1 MIPAVNKINEK
12 RGFQMRIFSYY
23 LPQYHEI
30 PENNEWWGEG
40 FTEWTNVKKAN
51 PLFKG
56 HVQPLHPL
64 NNNYYNL
71 MEKETVE
78 WQTQLMKDYGLTG
91 MIYYHYY
98 FCGKKLLEKP
108 AENLL
113 RWKDIEQPFFFCWAN
128 HSWKKTWNGSSE
140 LLVEQTYGNEKDW
153 EDHFQYL
160 LPFFKDRRYEKINN
174 KPVFMLFNAFFSSK
188 KEIVNY
194 FNKRC
199 KDIGFGGIYI
209 VNTALCVKDLKI
221 NDSNSNVEEIWH
233 LREPNASVSIL
244 MGSFKSI
251 PSRIIRRMR
260 KMIFSKYVY
269 KYNGDALL
277 KDRTNFVC
285 GQKYIPGL
293 FFGWDNTP
301 RHGSR
306 GDVITSPSKES
317 FMKYMDSIRD
327 SEYVFI
333 NAWNEWCEGMIL
345 EPTEENG
352 YKYLEWIKEW
362 TEKR

>member
-1 MIPAVNKINEK
+1 
-12 RGFQMRIFSYY
+12 MRIFSLY

-30 PENNEWWGEG
+30 PENNEWWGKG
-40 FTEWTNVKKAN
+40 FTEWTNVKKAK

-56 HVQPLHPL
+56 HKQPIHPL
-64 NNNYYNL
+64 NNNYYDL
-71 MEKETVE
+71 MEKDTVE
-78 WQTQLMKDYGLTG
+78 GQTRIMKNYGLTG

-98 FCGKKLLEKP
+98 FCGRKLLEKP

-113 RWKDIEQPFFFCWAN
+113 RWKDIDQPFFFCWAN

-160 LPFFKDRRYEKINN
+160 LPFFRDIRYEKINN
-174 KPVFMLFNAFFSSK
+174 KPVFMLFDPNFSVKQKIVSFFDR
-188 KEIVNY
+188 
-194 FNKRC
+194 RC
-199 KDIGFGGIYI
+199 KDYGFRGVFII
-209 VNTALCVKDLKI
+209 NTAFNNQDLKKI
-221 NDSNSNVEEIWH
+221 NSNVEEIWY
-233 LREPNASVSIL
+233 LREPSTSTTLYIDSL
-244 MGSFKSI
+244 QSI
-251 PSRIIRRMR
+251 PHIIISRLGKIISSR
-260 KMIFSKYVY
+260 YVN
-269 KYNGDALL
+269 KYNGDTLL
-277 KDRTNFVC
+277 RARIGFVS
-285 GQKYIPGL
+285 GYKYIPGA

-306 GDVITSPSKES
+306 GEIIISPSKEN
-317 FMKYMDSIRD
+317 FMKYMDSIKD

-333 NAWNEWCEGMIL
+333 NAWNEWCEGMML

-362 TEKR
+362 TEKNENRINGL

>member
-1 MIPAVNKINEK
+1 
-12 RGFQMRIFSYY
+12 MRIFSFY

-30 PENNEWWGEG
+30 PENNEWWGKG
-40 FTEWTNVKKAN
+40 FTEWTNVKKAK

-56 HVQPLHPL
+56 HVQPVHPL
-64 NNNYYNL
+64 NDNYYNL
-71 MEKETVE
+71 MEKATVE
-78 WQTQLMKDYGLTG
+78 WQTRLMKDYGLTG

-128 HSWKKTWNGSSE
+128 HSWRKTWNGTSE
-140 LLVEQTYGNEKDW
+140 LLVEQTYGNENDW

-160 LPFFKDRRYEKINN
+160 LPFFKDKRYEKISN
-174 KPVFMLFNAFFSSK
+174 KPVFMLFIPNFPSRDS
-188 KEIVNY
+188 IITY
-194 FNKRC
+194 FDKRC
-199 KDIGFGGIYI
+199 KDYGFDGILI
-209 VNTALCVKDLKI
+209 INTALVYKDVKKI
-221 NDSNSNVEEIWH
+221 GNSDIEEIWH
-233 LREPNASVSIL
+233 LREPN
-244 MGSFKSI
+244 GSKSI
-251 PSRIIRRMR
+251 FNDRLKHIPYRILNRMR
-260 KMIFSKYVY
+260 KIIFSRYPY
-269 KYNGDALL
+269 IYNGNTFF
-277 KDRTNFVC
+277 KDRVGCDYGF
-285 GQKYIPGL
+285 KYIPGV

-301 RHGSR
+301 RHGGR
-306 GDVITSPSKES
+306 GEIVTAPSKEI
-317 FMKYMDSIRD
+317 FMKYMDSIKD

-362 TEKR
+362 TDKNDKNHTYGN

>member
-1 MIPAVNKINEK
+1 MK
-12 RGFQMRIFSYY
+12 IFSFY
-23 LPQYHEI
+23 LPQFHEI

-40 FTEWTNVKKAN
+40 FTEWTNVKKAR

-78 WQTQLMKDYGLTG
+78 WQTRIMKDYGLTG

-113 RWKDIEQPFFFCWAN
+113 RWEDVEQPFFFCWAN
-128 HSWKKTWNGSSE
+128 HSWKKTWNGTSE

-153 EDHFQYL
+153 EEHFQYL
-160 LPFFKDRRYEKINN
+160 LPFFQDRRYEKINN
-174 KPVFMLFNAFFSSK
+174 KPIFMLFVSEFPSRG
-188 KEIVNY
+188 EIVSY
-194 FNKRC
+194 FDKRC
-199 KDIGFGGIYI
+199 KDYGFNGIFI
-209 VNTALCVKDLKI
+209 INTAFIYKDIKKI
-221 NDSNSNVEEIWH
+221 NNSNVDELWH
-233 LREPNASVSIL
+233 LREPNGA
-244 MGSFKSI
+244 KSI
-251 PSRIIRRMR
+251 FNSRLKYIPYRIVNLLRQ
-260 KMIFSKYVY
+260 KIFSKYAY
-269 KYNGDALL
+269 KFNGDTLL
-277 KDRTNFVC
+277 KDRIDIAFEC
-285 GQKYIPGL
+285 PYIPGL

-301 RHGSR
+301 RHGNR
-306 GDVITSPSKES
+306 GEIITPPSKDI
-317 FMKYMDSIRD
+317 FMKYMDSIKD
-327 SEYVFI
+327 SEYVFV

-352 YKYLEWIKEW
+352 YTFLEWIKEW
-362 TEKR
+362 SENNENRVDGV

>member
-1 MIPAVNKINEK
+1 
-12 RGFQMRIFSYY
+12 MRIFSFY

-30 PENNEWWGEG
+30 PENNKWWGEG
-40 FTEWTNVKKAN
+40 FTEWTNVKKAK

-71 MEKETVE
+71 MERETVE
-78 WQTQLMKDYGLTG
+78 WQTRLMKDYGLTG

-113 RWKDIEQPFFFCWAN
+113 KWKDIEQPFFFCWAN
-128 HSWKKTWNGSSE
+128 HSWKKTWNGTSE

-160 LPFFKDRRYEKINN
+160 LSFFRDRRYEKINN
-174 KPVFMLFNAFFSSK
+174 KPVFMLFDSK
-188 KEIVNY
+188 FLSRESIVNY
-194 FNKRC
+194 FDKRC
-199 KDIGFGGIYI
+199 KDYGFNGIFI
-209 VNTALCVKDLKI
+209 INTASSFKDIIKI
-221 NDSNSNVEEIWH
+221 DSNVEQIWH
-233 LREPNASVSIL
+233 LREPSVST
-244 MGSFKSI
+244 SI
-251 PSRIIRRMR
+251 FLDNLKFIPYRIVNGIGKIMS
-260 KMIFSKYVY
+260 SKYIY
-269 KYNGDALL
+269 KYNGDIFL
-277 KDRTNFVC
+277 KARKEFIC
-285 GQKYIPGL
+285 KYKYIPGI
-293 FFGWDNTP
+293 FFEWDNTP
-301 RHGSR
+301 RHGRR
-306 GDVITSPSKES
+306 GYVISPVSKEK
-317 FMKYMDSIRD
+317 FIKYMDSIKD

-362 TEKR
+362 TEKNDKQGR